1 MRACVCVTVCFNV
14 CVGEPVCECGCI
26 GLSQGRN
33 AKQQKKLLTE
43 EKEEEKLKKQ
53 IYVDV

>member
-43 EKEEEKLKKQ
+43 EKEEEKLRKTD
-53 IYVDV
+53 IC